1 MSITR
6 RQALKRGLAGLSVIA
21 AGGLVWRAWDNGAFN
36 PGAGPPYALWDDWRE
51 ARLDGPLAIVRA
63 GILAAN
69 AHNAQPWRFTI
80 GEHGVALYAEPGR
93 NLGSFDP
100 FRRELTL
107 SLGCALENMILA
119 ADAQGG
125 STLILPTAGRRT
137 STLDATLPVAVLI
150 PERVAANA
158 PPLFD
163 AIDRRHTNRGP
174 YAAER
179 GLSAALEMELKAL
192 ADMPGS
198 RLMLF
203 DSDSQRAALG
213 RLIVS
218 ATESIVA
225 DPAMAAD
232 SAHWFRFARG
242 DIDKHRDG
250 ITLDATGL
258 TDFVS
263 VAAKLIP
270 APSPEMA
277 DRQWLGATRDVH
289 VATAPLFGMIA
300 IKDPYDLQSTLE
312 AGRLWQRIHLW
323 ATARGLAAQPL
334 NQPAELVDRDYQ
346 LSRPSPM
353 ETALAVLTGDPAW
366 RPTFI
371 FRMGYAERAARPSPR
386 RAVEDA
392 VTREG

>member
-1 MSITR
+1 MRITR
-6 RQALKRGLAGLSVIA
+6 RQALKRGLTGVTVIA
-21 AGGLVWRAWDNGAFN
+21 AGGLVWRAWDNGALN
-36 PGAGPPYALWDDWRE
+36 VGGGPPYEMWRDWRE

-69 AHNAQPWRFTI
+69 AHNTQPWRFTI
-80 GEHGVALYAEPGR
+80 GEHGVALYADPGR

-107 SLGCALENMILA
+107 SLGCALENMALA

-150 PERVAANA
+150 PESVAANA

-174 YAAER
+174 YAAGR
-179 GLSAALEMELKAL
+179 GLSAALEMGLMAL

-300 IKDPYDLQSTLE
+300 IKDPYDLQSALE

-353 ETALAVLTGDPAW
+353 EKALAALTGDPAW